1 MNPVNYLPVYR
12 DGLLEDVLPFWIKNA
27 VDKAHGGFIFNLNRD
42 GSVIS
47 TDKSV
52 WIHGRFVWLLSTAY
66 ATVEPR
72 EEWLQLARHG
82 LDFLEKHAFDTDGRM
97 FFSLTQEG
105 KPLRKRR
112 YVFSEFFAIAAYAA
126 YGKAAKDKT
135 AVQKAIDLFHFT
147 MHQLETPGLLPPKG
161 IPGTRDSKGLSIPMI
176 TLVTAQILREV
187 CDEPWLEER
196 IMQVIGE
203 LEKDFM
209 NEEFQAVMEVVGPN
223 GEFLDN
229 LDGRLLN
236 PGHAIEASWFVLH
249 EAKYKGNDP
258 HLLKLGLKMLD
269 WSWKWGWDEEY
280 GGIIY
285 FRDCKNLPPTE
296 YWHDMK
302 FWWPQCEAII
312 ANLLAWQLTGEEKY
326 ARQHRMIHDW
336 TYGRFPD
343 TQYGEWLGYLHRD
356 GRIST
361 TVKGNLWKGPFHIP
375 RMQLYCWKLLEETN
389 Q

>member
-1 MNPVNYLPVYR
+1 MTPEVYLPVYR
-12 DGLLEDVLPFWIKNA
+12 DGLLRDVVPFWIDHS
-27 VDKAHGGFIFNLNRD
+27 VDRENGGFIFNLNRD

-52 WIHGRFVWLLSTAY
+52 WIHGRFVWLLSTLY
-66 ATVEPR
+66 SRVEAR
-72 EEWLQLARHG
+72 EEWLALARHG
-82 LDFLEKHAFDTDGRM
+82 LDFLEKYAFDTDGRM
-97 FFSLTQEG
+97 FFSLTREG

-126 YGKAAKDKT
+126 YGKAAGDAA

-147 MHQLETPGLLPPKG
+147 MNQLETPGLLPPKG
-161 IPGTRDSKGLSIPMI
+161 IPGTRDSKGLSVPMI

-187 CDEPWLEER
+187 CREDWIEKR
-196 IMQVIGE
+196 INQVIDE
-203 LEKDFM
+203 LEKDFL

-236 PGHAIEASWFVLH
+236 PGHAIEAAWFVLH
-249 EAKYKGNDP
+249 EAKFKNKDP
-258 HLLKLGLKMLD
+258 RLLKLGLKMLD
-269 WSWKWGWDEEY
+269 WSWNWGWDREY

-285 FRDCKNLPPTE
+285 FRDCKHLPPTE

-312 ANLLAWQLTGEEKY
+312 ANLLAWQLTGDQKY
-326 ARQHRMIHDW
+326 AHQHRMIHDW

-343 TQYGEWLGYLHRD
+343 HEYGEWMGYLHRD
-356 GRIST
+356 GRLST
-361 TVKGNLWKGPFHIP
+361 PVKGNMWKGPFHIP
-375 RMQLYCWKLLEETN
+375 RMQLYCWKLLEEIKG
-389 Q
+389 

>member
-1 MNPVNYLPVYR
+1 MSPEIYLPVYR
-12 DGLLEDVLPFWIKNA
+12 DGLLEDVLPFWVKNA
-27 VDKAHGGFIFNLNRD
+27 PDMQAGGFIFNLDRE
-42 GSVIS
+42 GKVIS

-52 WIHGRFVWLLSTAY
+52 WIHGRFVWLLSTLYTA
-66 ATVEPR
+66 VEPR
-72 EEWLQLARHG
+72 EEWLSLARHG

-97 FFSLTQEG
+97 FFSLTKEG
-105 KPLRKRR
+105 NPLRKRR

-126 YGKAAKDKT
+126 YGKAAGDAV
-135 AVQKAIDLFHFT
+135 AVQKAVDLFHFT
-147 MHQLETPGLLPPKG
+147 LHQLETPGLLPPKVF
-161 IPGTRDSKGLSIPMI
+161 PETRNTKGLSIPMI

-187 CDEPWLEER
+187 CKEPWLEAR
-196 IMQVIGE
+196 ISQVIAE
-203 LEKDFM
+203 LEKDFL

-258 HLLKLGLKMLD
+258 RLLTLGLKMLD

-343 TQYGEWLGYLHRD
+343 PEYGEWLGYLHRD
-356 GRIST
+356 GRVST
-361 TVKGNLWKGPFHIP
+361 TVKGNMWKGPFHIP
-375 RMQLYCWKLLEETN
+375 RMLLYCWKLLEEKN
-389 Q
+389 